1 MHMIWRGVRRAFRSG
16 GSLLQ
21 LVGLLVLCAGLST
34 FAAAAQTSEVR
45 ATQQVSEHWRGA
57 YDLLVRAPSAVSAL
71 EQRTG
76 LVEGNYLGTPQGG
89 ITRAQVELI
98 RSIGDVEVAAPVATV
113 GYMRNIIGSVGAD
126 FTAEANTL
134 YRFEVTLRQD
144 GQSIY
149 HQVGFLSLNMEEY
162 RQFHGTGGDP
172 DAFARVLFTYGTY
185 NCAVPLGAG
194 VPRVACLH
202 YAELPPL
209 WTLVAGID
217 PEEESKLVGLD
228 RAVRGKPL
236 SSGLKSATESVFGM
250 PVRKT
255 AIPVWV
261 SERSFLGVS
270 GDFRVSAADLPD
282 LQVLWGLGIKPPIG
296 QSNPE
301 DLAKLESLY
310 AGLHE
315 RLVRQ
320 DALDFD
326 QAFQPMGNIPNVL
339 LSPYAPAR
347 VSVEGS
353 ASGVGRE
360 IFLYP
365 GALSYR
371 ETQLPQG
378 APEQHA
384 FALQPLGT
392 WGELVKPPYE
402 QQWKGLLGERW
413 SPYAM
418 PQVEVPDDA
427 PLYRPLA
434 PYTASPLTFSVYGSY
449 DFGALGSVQD
459 PLAYVPLG
467 IYEPPLATLRYDEA
481 GRPVQPREL
490 LPDLN
495 PGGYIPRP
503 PLALTTLDG
512 AEFISGKPDFI
523 DAVRVRVAGIAAYT
537 PENVA
542 KVERVAAEIRERTGL
557 HVDVVAGSSP
567 QPVLVKVPGV
577 GYVEERW
584 TTLGTASAITGGINL
599 ANLSLLGSLLLC
611 TALFIVNASQVSLLS
626 RREEIGVL
634 GALGWRAGQ
643 VRRYLLGETLA
654 LGLLAALLAG
664 LMALALTFA
673 LGLRPNGW
681 VLAGVSLAAPLLY
694 VGASW
699 PPVNGAARERP
710 ARILGLG
717 EVRVPRGG
725 GRLRGLNLAGLAWR
739 ELGGRRWRSVLSLVM
754 LALGAA
760 LAFVVTAV
768 LVQLQGKL
776 DVTLLGQSV
785 ALHLRS
791 YHILMVVTAVA
802 MGVLAAL
809 ENLLLGVM
817 ARRRWFALLGAVGW
831 RRSQVFAWVLWEGV
845 ILGASGGLLGL
856 GLGAGLMALLTGGVA
871 VPAWMAAVPLG
882 GALLLGM
889 LAALYPARLASRL
902 VPARELSE
910 GGAGAPGRQRSRLA
924 RLASGVGLLLVALL
938 LVGLIGGRP
947 QVLESALGLGGTPAP
962 TLQPALAAVDAEG
975 LLQRA
980 QRLSSVGQA
989 LDGNVA
995 ELGAARELADSFSA
1009 LGLQVQRP
1017 AVALSSLTFSGA
1029 GGTALEKPPALDGA
1043 VRAIAF
1049 HGKGLGAGQPVAGPV
1064 TFLPQGAQWPEAQA
1078 LAGKLVLVEE
1088 GTQEGTSEGSGL
1100 RDFLAHYGGEP
1111 PALAVF
1117 GVEVRGERESALQ
1130 FLGQEGLWAELPVG
1144 QDVIATL
1151 PGKQDPGQEVW
1162 LAAHYDSWSGGSG
1175 AGGAAALVELARLF
1189 SRQGYPYTL
1198 RFIALDGTQSGLEG
1212 AVDWLQSPVAK
1223 PGRVRAALEL
1233 DALGAWDELGLSS
1246 ALDGDNPH
1254 GVDVERLEAEGQYF
1268 VRDVFPRRID
1278 LDGEPLPNG
1287 SDAKGSRGS
1296 LAQTPPE
1303 LRELAGAAA
1312 AELDLPVRWYVD
1324 SPCTLTGHLFL
1335 AQGYPALMVC
1345 GQAGGSAGAARDA
1358 AGDLDVDK
1366 LRAAVGLV
1374 YRILQLLGEAPVAG

>member
-1 MHMIWRGVRRAFRSG
+1 MHLIWRGMRRAFRSG

-71 EQRTG
+71 EQRSG

-172 DAFARVLFTYGTY
+172 DAFGRVLFSYGTSE
-185 NCAVPLGAG
+185 CSFSAGAG
-194 VPRVACLH
+194 VPRVDCSN

-217 PEEESKLVGLD
+217 PQEESQLVGLD
-228 RAVRGKPL
+228 RAVQGKPL
-236 SSGLKSATESVFGM
+236 PSGLKSATESLFGM
-250 PVRKT
+250 DVQET
-255 AIPVWV
+255 VIPVWV

-282 LQVLWGLGIKPPIG
+282 LQALWGLGIKPQIE
-296 QSNPE
+296 QSKE

-326 QAFQPMGNIPNVL
+326 QAFQPMGDIANVV

-347 VSVEGS
+347 VSVVGY
-353 ASGVGRE
+353 ASVLGRE

-371 ETQLPQG
+371 ETQVPQG

-418 PQVEVPDDA
+418 PQVEVPDEA

-434 PYTASPLTFSVYGSY
+434 PYTASPLAFSVYGSY

-567 QPVLVKVPGV
+567 QPVLVKVPGL

-710 ARILGLG
+710 AQILGLG
-717 EVRVPRGG
+717 EVRAPRGG

-831 RRSQVFAWVLWEGV
+831 RRGQVFAWVLWEGV
-845 ILGASGGLLGL
+845 ILGATGGLLGL

-871 VPAWMAAVPLG
+871 VPAWMVAVPLG

-910 GGAGAPGRQRSRLA
+910 AGAGATGRQRSRLG

-962 TLQPALAAVDAEG
+962 TLQPALAGVDAEG

-980 QRLSSVGQA
+980 ERLSGAGEA
-989 LDGNVA
+989 LGGNVA
-995 ELGAARELADSFSA
+995 ELAAARELADSFTA
-1009 LGLQVQRP
+1009 LGLQVERP
-1017 AVALSSLTFSGA
+1017 AVALSSLTFTGA
-1029 GGTALEKPPALDGA
+1029 GGSALEKPPGLDLA

-1049 HGKGLGAGQPVAGPV
+1049 HGNALSAGQPIAGPV
-1064 TFLPQGAQWPEAQA
+1064 TFLPQGVQWPEAGA

-1088 GTQEGTSEGSGL
+1088 PAEDVTAEGTGL
-1100 RDFLAHYGGEP
+1100 RDFLGHYGGEP
-1111 PALAVF
+1111 PALAVL
-1117 GVEVRGERESALQ
+1117 GVEVRGERESASE
-1130 FLGQEGLWAELPVG
+1130 FLAQEGLWAELPVG
-1144 QDVIATL
+1144 QNVIATL
-1151 PGKQDPGQEVW
+1151 PGKQEPGQDVW
-1162 LAAHYDSWSGGSG
+1162 LVAHYDSWSGGSG
-1175 AGGAAALVELARLF
+1175 ASGAAALVELAGLLSQRD
-1189 SRQGYPYTL
+1189 YPYTL

-1212 AVDWLQSPVAK
+1212 AVDWLESPVAE
-1223 PGRVRAALEL
+1223 PGHVRAVLEL

-1254 GVDVERLEAEGQYF
+1254 GVDVARLQAEGQYF

-1278 LDGEPLPNG
+1278 LDGEGPLSG
-1287 SDAKGSRGS
+1287 KGAGESRGG

-1303 LRELAGAAA
+1303 LRQLAGAAA
-1312 AELDLPVRWYVD
+1312 AELGLPLGWYVD
-1324 SPCTLTGHLFL
+1324 SPCSLTGHLFL
-1335 AQGYPALMVC
+1335 AQSYPALMVC
-1345 GQAGGSAGAARDA
+1345 GQAGGSAGIVPAG
-1358 AGDLDVDK
+1358 AGDLDADK
-1366 LRAAVGLV
+1366 LRAAVGLA
-1374 YRILQLLGEAPVAG
+1374 YRILQLLGEAPAAG